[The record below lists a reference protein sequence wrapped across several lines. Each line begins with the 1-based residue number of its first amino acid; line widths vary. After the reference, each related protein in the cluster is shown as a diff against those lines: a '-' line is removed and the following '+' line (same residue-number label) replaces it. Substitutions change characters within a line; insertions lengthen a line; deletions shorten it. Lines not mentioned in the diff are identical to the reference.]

1 MENIVCLKAYK
12 LRGREAGG
20 YRIKNIYIYIFGTE
34 ICTFIHE
41 HETQT
46 GEDKCKHKLT
56 IMHMNQVEIKC
67 QNFVVWKKIERQI
80 DRVELKKMERDI
92 YINKK
97 QKGKVTRKQQ
107 RTGLT

>member
-20 YRIKNIYIYIFGTE
+20 YRIKNIYIYLARKYA
-34 ICTFIHE
+34 FIHE

-56 IMHMNQVEIKC
+56 IMHMNQVEIK
-67 QNFVVWKKIERQI
+67 
-80 DRVELKKMERDI
+80 
-92 YINKK
+92 
-97 QKGKVTRKQQ
+97 
-107 RTGLT
+107 